1 MAELRP
7 EDVAA
12 RLAELRALYVPE
24 TVEEARL
31 RLERERPKLE
41 EPFEQAVARRL
52 RELRAICE
60 LVRHV
65 EGIADPER

>member
-12 RLAELRALYVPE
+12 RLAKLRALYVPE
-24 TVEEARL
+24 SVEEARV
-31 RLERERPKLE
+31 RLEAERPRPAE
-41 EPFEQAVARRL
+41 TFDEAVARRL
-52 RELRAICE
+52 CELRAICE

-65 EGIADPER
+65 QGIADRER

>member
-1 MAELRP
+1 MADLRP

-12 RLAELRALYVPE
+12 RLATLRALYVPE
-24 TVEEARL
+24 SVDEARA
-31 RLERERPKLE
+31 RLEREQPERRE
-41 EPFEQAVARRL
+41 TFDEAVARRL

-65 EGIADPER
+65 DGVANRDR